1 VGLSIDFLQE
11 VTTQITKEK
20 NKIVRIGMFF
30 YLTTAMLKSLH
41 QSPLTVRIYAG
52 MKLEFPSSG
61 TVAWLFDK
69 VKY

>member
-1 VGLSIDFLQE
+1 
-11 VTTQITKEK
+11 
-20 NKIVRIGMFF
+20 MFF

-52 MKLEFPSSG
+52 MELEFPSSG